1 MIKKE
6 FKGYEVSIEHAL
18 LILLNIE
25 DFISFSRDIKY
36 IDILEIDNI
45 VSKLCNGKTFMIN
58 NQSREFFY
66 NHQAFI
72 NNIKVHTTLFNF
84 ITQVYD
90 QHANINEAYVNFYE
104 YLTTNKSAIEK
115 IHEVLLAIKR
125 LDIPT
130 VRIDENEKFDMLI
143 SFDSGRYSYSD
154 FAYGE
159 NMRIV
164 PTYEKN
170 TINYYFD
177 GTNYIIPLIN
187 DFDNIRLFSKTKKE
201 IIVNNLLFDPKA
213 LPLSLNRDNTLG
225 VLLNLRDEH
234 MDSIK
239 LLKEDVDLSFSIS
252 DLLDEL
258 DNSTQV
264 VKGLTQ
270 IKERDEIINYLNDMR
285 TILTKIKTI
294 QNNSEE
300 EIVKD
305 DSNTITQDIINQE
318 KEDVV
323 KRRIYSRIDIH

>member
-1 MIKKE
+1 
-6 FKGYEVSIEHAL
+6 
-18 LILLNIE
+18 
-25 DFISFSRDIKY
+25 
-36 IDILEIDNI
+36 
-45 VSKLCNGKTFMIN
+45 
-58 NQSREFFY
+58 
-66 NHQAFI
+66 
-72 NNIKVHTTLFNF
+72 
-84 ITQVYD
+84 
-90 QHANINEAYVNFYE
+90 
-104 YLTTNKSAIEK
+104 
-115 IHEVLLAIKR
+115 
-125 LDIPT
+125 
-130 VRIDENEKFDMLI
+130 MLI

-201 IIVNNLLFDPKA
+201 IIVNNLLFDPKV

-234 MDSIK
+234 MDNIK

-264 VKGLTQ
+264 VKRLTQ
-270 IKERDEIINYLNDMR
+270 IKEKDEIINYLNDMR

-305 DSNTITQDIINQE
+305 DSNSITQDIINQE
-318 KEDVV
+318 KKDVV
-323 KRRIYSRIDIH
+323 KRRIYSRIDID